1 MSTSSF
7 EASASRSAIFPR
19 RERRGFTPI
28 ALVAAAWNAVA
39 DYRRVR
45 RAEIELS
52 ELDDRMLRNIG
63 ITRTEIPHLAR
74 FGRDARI
81 K

>member
-7 EASASRSAIFPR
+7 EASASQSPIFPR
-19 RERRGFTPI
+19 RERRGFTPFG
-28 ALVAAAWNAVA
+28 LVTAAWNAVT

-63 ITRTEIPHLAR
+63 ITRIEIPHLAR

-81 K
+81 R